1 MKNKIFKVICLLMVA
16 MLVFV
21 GCSSAPASNEG
32 NNNEGTANEGN
43 VAEESKVKVGLVVAG
58 GLGDR
63 SFYDSSN
70 EGLELAKKDLGVEGK
85 VLECKNDPALF
96 SDQLVQASN
105 YADIIVV
112 VGFEFFDVIQEIA
125 PQFPTKTYIYL
136 DNAIT
141 GVDNIV
147 SIQYKENE
155 GSFLAGAL
163 AAMLS
168 ETGHI
173 GMVGG
178 VDIPVIRNF
187 QVGYEE
193 GAKFI
198 NPDIK
203 VETIFAGDF
212 EDPTKGKESAIA
224 IYNKGADIIFHAA
237 GKTGEGVFEA
247 GKDLGK
253 YAIGVDSDQ
262 RYINPDVIMYSMIK
276 NVGLSVYE
284 TIENIGNGSVKGGEI
299 LTYGMKE
306 NGIGI
311 GYGTDDM
318 KQFVTDDMKAQ
329 LKEITEK
336 IISGEIKVT
345 ESR

>member
-1 MKNKIFKVICLLMVA
+1 MKNKIVKVISLLMVA

-21 GCSSAPASNEG
+21 GCSSKPASNEG
-32 NNNEGTANEGN
+32 NNNEGN
-43 VAEESKVKVGLVVAG
+43 VTKESKVKVGLVVSG

-85 VLECKNDPALF
+85 VLECKNDLSLL

-105 YADIIVV
+105 YGDIIVV
-112 VGFEFFDVIQEIA
+112 VGFEFYEVIQEIA
-125 PQFPTKTYIYL
+125 PQFPTKTYVYV

-178 VDIPVIRNF
+178 VDLPVIRNF

-193 GAKFI
+193 GAKYI
-198 NPDIK
+198 NSDIK
-203 VETIFAGDF
+203 ADVIFAGDF

-224 IYNKGADIIFHAA
+224 IYNKGADIVFHAA

-253 YAIGVDSDQ
+253 FAIGVDSDQ

-299 LTYGMKE
+299 LTYGIKE

-311 GYGTDDM
+311 GYGTNDM
-318 KQFVTDDMKAQ
+318 KQFVNDEMKAK
-329 LKEITEK
+329 LEEITEK

-345 ESR
+345 EAR

>member
-1 MKNKIFKVICLLMVA
+1 MKNKIVKVISLLMVA
-16 MLVFV
+16 MLVFA
-21 GCSSAPASNEG
+21 GCSSKPASNEG
-32 NNNEGTANEGN
+32 NANEGN
-43 VAEESKVKVGLVVAG
+43 VTKESKVKVGLVVSG

-85 VLECKNDPALF
+85 VLECKNDPALL

-105 YADIIVV
+105 YGDIIVV
-112 VGFEFFDVIQEIA
+112 VGFEFYDVIQEIA
-125 PQFPTKTYIYL
+125 PQFPTKTYVYV

-141 GVDNIV
+141 GIDNIV

-193 GAKFI
+193 GAKYI
-198 NPDIK
+198 NPDMK
-203 VETIFAGDF
+203 VDVIFAGDF
-212 EDPTKGKESAIA
+212 EDPTKGKESAMA

-311 GYGTDDM
+311 GYGTSDM
-318 KQFVTDDMKAQ
+318 KQFVTDEMKSK
-329 LKEITEK
+329 LEEITEK
-336 IISGEIKVT
+336 IVSGEIKVT
-345 ESR
+345 EAR